1 MENKKST
8 DELKKILKASKTY
21 DDFFEDEKE
30 ELIFKSISEYIKIIM
45 SNKKIKATQLI
56 RKSNLDKG
64 YTYQIIRGDKK
75 HPSRDA
81 VLSLAFGLGLNSSE
95 TDKLLRIAEY
105 DALYVR
111 RPRDGIIMHCL
122 DNGVSITDANLMLS
136 EKEQEPIGKF

>member
-1 MENKKST
+1 MMIRSVSR
-8 DELKKILKASKTY
+8 ASFRLRTLGRR
-21 DDFFEDEKE
+21 FAA
-30 ELIFKSISEYIKIIM
+30 SC
-45 SNKKIKATQLI
+45 A
-56 RKSNLDKG
+56 LD
-64 YTYQIIRGDKK
+64 
-75 HPSRDA
+75 
-81 VLSLAFGLGLNSSE
+81 E